1 MLGHCS
7 IWFRKADFTK
17 SFFYS
22 FVSQNGGIKFC
33 KGCDIQLSWKQQE
46 LKMFV
51 MSSGLQ
57 GLLWASILAMCS
69 NKWALL
75 EIFRFIFFWRNI
87 VYVYIWYWTGGK
99 SFQDLLPPSQCGQ
112 AQCLGRG
119 EVGTLLRSHESVRQ
133 FEGRQRKK
141 SFKLCHWNP
150 HTSPLKTNYSE
161 HTAARLYKE
170 LL

>member
-1 MLGHCS
+1 M
-7 IWFRKADFTK
+7 
-17 SFFYS
+17 
-22 FVSQNGGIKFC
+22 SQNGGIKFC

-133 FEGRQRKK
+133 FEGRQRKNLSNYAIGTHIPVHWK
-141 SFKLCHWNP
+141 QNIQNIQLPDSTKNCYKLEVCMIKLNF
-150 HTSPLKTNYSE
+150 SAK
-161 HTAARLYKE
+161 
-170 LL
+170 